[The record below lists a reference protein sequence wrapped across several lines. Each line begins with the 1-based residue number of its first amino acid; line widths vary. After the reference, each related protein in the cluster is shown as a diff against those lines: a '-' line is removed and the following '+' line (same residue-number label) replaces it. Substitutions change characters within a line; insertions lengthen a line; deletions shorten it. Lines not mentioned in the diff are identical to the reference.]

1 MLKYI
6 CAVVLFLNG
15 FYYAQ
20 DGLKKLITSGLN
32 YSYNFD
38 LQKAEEIFNEAIDEY
53 PEYPHG
59 YHYISQLKLWSY
71 LGGKDESELESFLT
85 HSELAKIKGERLFEK
100 NKNDASLSYL
110 LGAIYTLRATANS
123 FNGSSLDAFWAANS
137 AVDYYETTIEIDP
150 EFYDAYLG
158 LGLFNYALSY
168 VPGIFKWAINLS
180 GLSYDKEK
188 GLQFLQIAEKKGK
201 LDQTEAAFHLSKIYT
216 DYVAEY
222 DSASILLKKLISRYP
237 KNSLFHYQYAVL
249 KIKARELNKAEESLL
264 KVIELN
270 HPKFH
275 QTNSLSYFLMG
286 DINFKRNDFTKA
298 VEYYKTFLATT
309 KDIDY
314 TGIANYRI
322 AVSLSMLGDS
332 LESRNRLLLARM
344 GNLDIP
350 DDIYASEKSLRFFET
365 GFSDDFKKVVIA
377 KNNVEAGENED
388 AFNQLIEIAD
398 SIESAEIKGMA
409 YFYLSEAAY
418 GLNKFE
424 TSVLYSKKAGEI
436 RYEKE
441 KWVLPYAAY
450 VTAKSNFKM
459 GNYALSRA
467 FLEIAESNNDFQ
479 YRDSIEALVNNLT
492 RKLDIL

>member
-1 MLKYI
+1 
-6 CAVVLFLNG
+6 
-15 FYYAQ
+15 
-20 DGLKKLITSGLN
+20 
-32 YSYNFD
+32 
-38 LQKAEEIFNEAIDEY
+38 
-53 PEYPHG
+53 
-59 YHYISQLKLWSY
+59 
-71 LGGKDESELESFLT
+71 
-85 HSELAKIKGERLFEK
+85 
-100 NKNDASLSYL
+100 
-110 LGAIYTLRATANS
+110 
-123 FNGSSLDAFWAANS
+123 
-137 AVDYYETTIEIDP
+137 
-150 EFYDAYLG
+150 
-158 LGLFNYALSY
+158 
-168 VPGIFKWAINLS
+168 
-180 GLSYDKEK
+180 
-188 GLQFLQIAEKKGK
+188 
-201 LDQTEAAFHLSKIYT
+201 
-216 DYVAEY
+216 
-222 DSASILLKKLISRYP
+222 
-237 KNSLFHYQYAVL
+237 
-249 KIKARELNKAEESLL
+249 
-264 KVIELN
+264 
-270 HPKFH
+270 
-275 QTNSLSYFLMG
+275 MG